1 MTNSTST
8 KPIVIS
14 PSILSADFSRL
25 GEDIKAVDAAG
36 ADWIHVDVMDG
47 RFVPNITI
55 GPMIVQAI
63 RPLTKK
69 PLDVH
74 LMIVEPEK
82 YVEDFAKAGA
92 DIISVHAEHNASPHL
107 HRTLGQIRE
116 LGKQA
121 GVVLNPGTPLELIE
135 YCLELCDLILIMSV
149 NPGFGGQSFIPG
161 VVPKIRALRKMCD
174 ERGLD
179 PWIEVDGGLK
189 PENTWNVL
197 EAGANAIVAG
207 SAVFKAND
215 YAEAIEGIRNSKRPA
230 NKKLVTA

>member
-1 MTNSTST
+1 MSTAST

-25 GEDIKAVDAAG
+25 GDDIRAVDAAG

-55 GPMIVQAI
+55 GPLVVKAI
-63 RPLTKK
+63 RPVTTK

-74 LMIVEPEK
+74 LMIVEPER

-92 DIISVHAEHNASPHL
+92 DIISVHAETSSTTHL
-107 HRTLGQIRE
+107 HRTLGMIRD
-116 LGKQA
+116 LGKKA
-121 GVVLNPGTPLELIE
+121 GVVLNPGTSLDTID
-135 YCLELCDLILIMSV
+135 YVLELCDLVLIMSV
-149 NPGFGGQSFIPG
+149 NPGFGGQSFIPS
-161 VVPKIRALRKMCD
+161 VVPKIAKLRQICD

-189 PENTWNVL
+189 GDNAWQVL

-207 SAVFKAND
+207 SAVFNTPD
-215 YAEAIEGIRNSKRPA
+215 YAKAISGIRNSKRPA
-230 NKKLVTA
+230 AQAAE

>member
-1 MTNSTST
+1 MSNTQKST
-8 KPIVIS
+8 VIA

-25 GEDIKAVDAAG
+25 GDEVRAVDQAG

-55 GPMIVQAI
+55 GPLIVKAL
-63 RPLTKK
+63 RPVTKK

-107 HRTLGQIRE
+107 HRTLGQIKE

-121 GVVLNPGTPLELIE
+121 GVVLNPSTPLELID
-135 YCLELCDLILIMSV
+135 YVLELCDLVLIMSV

-161 VVPKIRALRKMCD
+161 ILPKIRQLRQMCD

-189 PENTWNVL
+189 TKNTWQVL

-207 SAVFKAND
+207 SAVFGADN
-215 YAEAIEGIRNSKRPA
+215 YAEAITGIRNSKRPA
-230 NKKLVTA
+230 PELATV

>member
-1 MTNSTST
+1 MQTLA
-8 KPIVIS
+8 KPIVIA

-25 GEDIKAVDAAG
+25 GDEIRAVDAAG

-55 GPMIVQAI
+55 GPLIVEAI
-63 RPLTKK
+63 RPVTQKII
-69 PLDVH
+69 DVH

-82 YVEDFAKAGA
+82 YVADFAQAGA

-107 HRTLGQIRE
+107 HRTLGQIKE

-135 YCLELCDLILIMSV
+135 YVLDLCDLVLIMSV

-161 VVPKIRALRKMCD
+161 VLPKIRKLRQMCD
-174 ERGLD
+174 ERGLN

-189 PENTWNVL
+189 ANNTWQVL

-207 SAVFKAND
+207 SAVFKAPD
-215 YAEAIEGIRNSKRPA
+215 YQAAIAGVRNSKRPA
-230 NKKLVTA
+230 PELATV

>member
-1 MTNSTST
+1 MTQTRSP
-8 KPIVIS
+8 KPIVVA

-25 GEDIKAVDAAG
+25 GADIQAVDAAG

-55 GPMIVQAI
+55 GPLIVEAI
-63 RPLTKK
+63 RPVTTK

-74 LMIVEPEK
+74 LMIVEPER
-82 YVEDFAKAGA
+82 YVEGFAKAGA

-107 HRTLGQIRE
+107 HRTLCQIKE

-121 GVVLNPGTPLELIE
+121 GVVLNPSTPLELID
-135 YCLELCDLILIMSV
+135 YVLEVCDLVLIMSV
-149 NPGFGGQSFIPG
+149 NPGFGGQSFIPA
-161 VVPKIRALRKMCD
+161 VVPKIRKLRQMCD
-174 ERGLD
+174 ERGVD

-189 PENTWNVL
+189 GANTWQVL

-207 SAVFKAND
+207 SAVFGAKD
-215 YAEAIEGIRNSKRPA
+215 YAEAITGIRNSKRPLPELA
-230 NKKLVTA
+230 TV

>member
-1 MTNSTST
+1 MLQTPSKKST
-8 KPIVIS
+8 VIS

-25 GEDIKAVDAAG
+25 GEEVRAVDAAG

-55 GPMIVQAI
+55 GPLIVKAL
-63 RPLTKK
+63 RPVTDK

-82 YVEDFAKAGA
+82 YVKDFADAGA

-107 HRTLGQIRE
+107 HRTLGLIRE

-121 GVVLNPGTPLELIE
+121 GVVLNPSTPLSLIE
-135 YCLELCDLILIMSV
+135 NVLDICDLVLIMSV
-149 NPGFGGQSFIPG
+149 NPGFGGQSFIPS
-161 VVPKIRALRKMCD
+161 VLPKIRQLRAMCD

-189 PENTWNVL
+189 AHNTWQVL

-207 SAVFKAND
+207 SAVFKADD
-215 YAEAIEGIRNSKRPA
+215 YAEAITGIRNSQRPVPELA
-230 NKKLVTA
+230 AV